1 MRKDIIADVESGAK
15 VASGG
20 KSGTSPLRSSKFA
33 PCPVGWIG
41 DCYATDVFLMTTL
54 KQGLTD
60 GDCQVVKLIDP
71 IEHKMLHHLLHKLKG
86 SRHFEHQAVANPLNT
101 RDENGN

>member
-1 MRKDIIADVESGAK
+1 MLVQDFGRRFGRWGAAACPDLKDIIADVESGAK

-20 KSGTSPLRSSKFA
+20 KSGTSPLRSSKF
-33 PCPVGWIG
+33 
-41 DCYATDVFLMTTL
+41 
-54 KQGLTD
+54 
-60 GDCQVVKLIDP
+60 VVKLIDP